1 MYNVLCCVY
10 GSGLIRQDKMNT
22 EIIKSLIATIPTLI
36 IALVTVVVNGKLIV
50 YRIDQLEKKVEKHNS
65 IVERLAVLEQKTNAA
80 FSRIDELREDIK
92 QLS

>member
-1 MYNVLCCVY
+1 
-10 GSGLIRQDKMNT
+10 MNT

-36 IALVTVVVNGKLIV
+36 IALATVVVNGKLIV

-80 FSRIDELREDIK
+80 FSRIDELRKDVKDLGKE
-92 QLS
+92 

>member
-1 MYNVLCCVY
+1 
-10 GSGLIRQDKMNT
+10 MNT
-22 EIIKSLIATIPTLI
+22 EIIKSLISTIPTLI

-92 QLS
+92 ELS

>member
-1 MYNVLCCVY
+1 MVIYY
-10 GSGLIRQDKMNT
+10 YIFTEEKMNT

-36 IALVTVVVNGKLIV
+36 IALVTVVVNSKLIV
-50 YRIDQLEKKVEKHNS
+50 YRIDQLEKKVEKHNN
-65 IVERLAVLEQKTNAA
+65 IVERIAVLEQKTDAA

>member
-1 MYNVLCCVY
+1 
-10 GSGLIRQDKMNT
+10 MNT

-92 QLS
+92 KLS

>member
-1 MYNVLCCVY
+1 
-10 GSGLIRQDKMNT
+10 MNT

-50 YRIDQLEKKVEKHNS
+50 YRIDQLEKKVEKHNN
-65 IVERLAVLEQKTNAA
+65 IVERIAVLEQKTNAA